1 MKYWLNSNKEE
12 AEWQALHRVIGYLQG
27 RRESTEQID
36 IDELLQYIEKSV
48 KEIHDFLNENFPEYA
63 AQ

>member
-12 AEWQALHRVIGYLQG
+12 AEGQALHRVIGYLQG
-27 RRESTEQID
+27 RRESAEQID

-48 KEIHDFLNENFPEYA
+48 KEIHDILNENFPEYA

>member
-1 MKYWLNSNKEE
+1 MKDWLNSNKEE
-12 AEWQALHRVIGYLQG
+12 AEGQALHRVIGYLQG
-27 RRESTEQID
+27 RRTGAEQIN

-48 KEIHDFLNENFPEYA
+48 NEIHDFLNETFPDYA